1 MKRITVDLE
10 DDFYRK
16 LKHYCAD
23 NDVQITVLIR
33 KLLAEEMTRS
43 GKKGKEPGRINR

>member
-10 DDFYRK
+10 EDFYKK
-16 LKHYCAD
+16 LKHYCTD

-33 KLLAEEMTRS
+33 KLLAEELERD
-43 GKKGKEPGRINR
+43 GRKKPKK

>member
-16 LKHYCAD
+16 LKHYCTD

-33 KLLAEEMTRS
+33 KLLAAEVDKAG
-43 GKKGKEPGRINR
+43 GKKLKK

>member
-10 DDFYRK
+10 EDFYRK
-16 LKHYCAD
+16 LKHYCTD

-33 KLLAEEMTRS
+33 KLLAEELTHS
-43 GKKGKEPGRINR
+43 GKKSKKAGSD